1 MRLLDRFLRRDCDD
15 DLQAEIQ
22 AHLSMAAQDRMSAGE
37 DPTAARLGAVKE
49 FGNVTLIRE
58 ATGVSWGSAWRAQVA
73 DVAQDLR
80 YAVRT
85 LGRTPAYALVIMAV
99 LSLGIGANVSVF
111 SVFKAL
117 ALTPILSEGG
127 NGRTGSSRRR
137 ARVA

>member
-1 MRLLDRFLRRDCDD
+1 M
-15 DLQAEIQ
+15 
-22 AHLSMAAQDRMSAGE
+22 
-37 DPTAARLGAVKE
+37 
-49 FGNVTLIRE
+49 
-58 ATGVSWGSAWRAQVA
+58 
-73 DVAQDLR
+73 AQDLR

-127 NGRTGSSRRR
+127 EGEDGKFAAESPGRIRGLPSTSVSANAGYPLS
-137 ARVA
+137 ANAF